1 MTRNTPRQT
10 RNSRELRPIELTH
23 ELGNMNI
30 RETDMNEMNVTV
42 DDINVNVDVSANG
55 SIGGSEASRPPQQL
69 SPHTP
74 QPVGAQPQNFRNP
87 LFPPPNVP
95 YPTMPPPMYM
105 RPEILQARQI
115 EWNNQNYPKLETLDP
130 EAVIR
135 FLLAFDE
142 YEESL
147 IMTLG
152 LPNATLHR
160 SLEFGILSELRK
172 LGVETKDRDQIMA
185 KLRAIQC
192 EDNTARQESLIEKAS
207 EILFLNKGNIP
218 ASTRFFIRKLDN
230 LQQGIQLDAFTDEM
244 FCKAVI
250 RNLPVPLTKGT
261 VKATVKRLGWTK
273 WRKMRAGLLQKA
285 SVLSDFHLKD
295 YQLRTFDI
303 PEEKEQIRRLQGKAP
318 SERVQFGI
326 KSNRTQPT
334 GKDAYPTMTTK
345 RPCFI
350 CKEYGHS
357 YRECPEAGKTA
368 PQILRKPTP
377 QTTTYQRKQ
386 TANS

>member
-1 MTRNTPRQT
+1 MTGNTPRQT
-10 RNSRELRPIELTH
+10 RNSRELRPIELSH

-42 DDINVNVDVSANG
+42 EDINVNLDVNANG

-74 QPVGAQPQNFRNP
+74 QPVGTQPQNFRNP

-115 EWNNQNYPKLETLDP
+115 EWNNQNYPKLESLDP
-130 EAVIR
+130 EAVNR

-147 IMTLG
+147 VMTLG

-192 EDNTARQESLIEKAS
+192 EDNTARQE
-207 EILFLNKGNIP
+207 
-218 ASTRFFIRKLDN
+218 
-230 LQQGIQLDAFTDEM
+230 
-244 FCKAVI
+244 
-250 RNLPVPLTKGT
+250 
-261 VKATVKRLGWTK
+261 
-273 WRKMRAGLLQKA
+273 
-285 SVLSDFHLKD
+285 
-295 YQLRTFDI
+295 
-303 PEEKEQIRRLQGKAP
+303 
-318 SERVQFGI
+318 
-326 KSNRTQPT
+326 
-334 GKDAYPTMTTK
+334 
-345 RPCFI
+345 
-350 CKEYGHS
+350 
-357 YRECPEAGKTA
+357 
-368 PQILRKPTP
+368 
-377 QTTTYQRKQ
+377 
-386 TANS
+386 